1 MSKLETVIELN
12 DLEKENRINVLG
24 NKLKQQEYYGN
35 IEDLLIH

>member
-12 DLEKENRINVLG
+12 DLEKENRRNVLG